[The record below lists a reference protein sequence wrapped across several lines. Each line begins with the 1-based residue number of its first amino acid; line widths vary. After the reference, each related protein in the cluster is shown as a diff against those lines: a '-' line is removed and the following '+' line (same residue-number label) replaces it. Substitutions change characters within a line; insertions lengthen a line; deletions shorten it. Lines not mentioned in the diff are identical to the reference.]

1 MRTENR
7 LLVGQVEFM
16 AKIQEATGPT
26 VLLES
31 VRGPWSSPTL
41 LSSTKYGVFLSDKLS
56 DCNRISVLFS
66 FLLQYY
72 SYLYSYWMPAGI
84 REIVDQLMNCED
96 IAMNFLVTHIS
107 GKAPV
112 KVVF

>member
-1 MRTENR
+1 MVYSGLGFGVRTENR

-31 VRGPWSSPTL
+31 VRDPWSSPML

-56 DCNRISVLFS
+56 ASN
-66 FLLQYY
+66 
-72 SYLYSYWMPAGI
+72 
-84 REIVDQLMNCED
+84 
-96 IAMNFLVTHIS
+96 H
-107 GKAPV
+107 
-112 KVVF
+112 